1 MTRHRTAKTQTV
13 KSQAEGPGD
22 TFGQRVEFARKKV
35 GLTKEG
41 LEKRAGLA
49 KGYVSRITRDVQGG
63 KRPGAGTAE
72 ALARALG
79 VDASWLLSGVGRG
92 PGEAAERNG
101 NALHLVPRRPH
112 LDAAASLMRRDGL
125 VTAAVEAHVRDATT
139 RLGELDVAT
148 WIHILTDIQRR
159 A

>member
-13 KSQAEGPGD
+13 KSQAEGSGD

-79 VDASWLLSGVGRG
+79 VDASWLLSGV
-92 PGEAAERNG
+92 ERNG
-101 NALHLVPRRPH
+101 NALHLVPRRPN

-148 WIHILTDIQRR
+148 WIHILTDIQHR